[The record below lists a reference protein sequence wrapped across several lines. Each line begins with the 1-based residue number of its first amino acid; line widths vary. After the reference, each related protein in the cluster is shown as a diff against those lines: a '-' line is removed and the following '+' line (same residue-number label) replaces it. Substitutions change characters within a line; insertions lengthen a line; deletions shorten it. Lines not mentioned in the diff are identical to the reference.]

1 MVTIK
6 ALEVSIPIPAYISE
20 KALVN
25 NMNVFIND
33 LKIAANN
40 MGVAIEEVYLDE
52 STGTFV
58 IRMEITDISDFAGQ
72 HRICV
77 WITRVAKKHLK
88 YE

>member
-6 ALEVSIPIPAYISE
+6 ALEVSIPIPAYVSE
-20 KALVN
+20 KGLVN

-33 LKIAANN
+33 LKVAAGN

-58 IRMEITDISDFAGQ
+58 IRMEITDISEFAGQ
-72 HRICV
+72 HRICA
-77 WITRVAKKHLK
+77 WIARVAKKHLK